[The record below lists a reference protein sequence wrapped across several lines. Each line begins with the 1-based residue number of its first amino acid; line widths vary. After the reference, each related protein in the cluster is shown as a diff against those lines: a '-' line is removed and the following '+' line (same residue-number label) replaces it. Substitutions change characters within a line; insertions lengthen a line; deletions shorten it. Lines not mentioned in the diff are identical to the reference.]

1 MNKYQQN
8 ATNQPAQIVPVEQPN
23 PAEKA
28 YLHTYQAAVGVPLV
42 KAGVY
47 GLLFGLIAFI
57 TAWRLGA
64 GDPWLWGMLAALAV
78 TIIRYAGDDLL
89 WLVLAKA
96 EKITG
101 LELDGKPGIGEQK
114 VTAIDLTT
122 KVGATR
128 RTQRLR
134 IPASSEQ
141 MTQLGLGILG
151 GVPFSEG
158 RWTGKGKPFSL
169 DEFRELREY
178 FKSAELLELVND
190 KSPNQGYQFNE
201 TGLEMFK
208 HYVPYP
214 TAADS

>member
-1 MNKYQQN
+1 MNKYQNTSQ
-8 ATNQPAQIVPVEQPN
+8 QPAQVVPVETPN

-42 KAGVY
+42 KATVY
-47 GLLFGLIAFI
+47 GALVGIAVFVVAWRIDWPDPWLFGLLAFI
-57 TAWRLGA
+57 
-64 GDPWLWGMLAALAV
+64 AV
-78 TIIRYAGDDLL
+78 TILRYAGDDLL

-134 IPASSEQ
+134 IPASPEQ

-158 RWTGKGKPFSL
+158 RWTGKGKPFSI

-208 HYVPYP
+208 HYIPYP
-214 TAADS
+214 TAADR